1 MFRHEA
7 VMLFPVEVSGSDP
20 NAAAMLHE
28 QFGGANGELTALLQY
43 LVQSFGTSDPFTRQ
57 LLLNIA
63 VEEAS
68 HLEMV
73 GTAITQ
79 LMTMGASSRSSGL
92 NYEPATAI
100 TGEALR
106 QAPSLVHKMVN
117 VCGAGPMVSDSLGV
131 PFTGAFISATG
142 DTVTNLASDVA
153 AELRA
158 GQVYRQLRNNIQDAG
173 LNRTLEFLEE
183 REATHGAMF
192 AEALERVKDQGIVK
206 QQGYTKVAQRIP
218 NLSEPFEL
226 LVSQMSRKFSGEPIK
241 SAILPSQVAVELAES
256 GQHLVPLA

>member
-20 NAAAMLHE
+20 RAAAMLQE
-28 QFGGANGELTALLQY
+28 QFGGANGELAALLQY
-43 LVQSFGTSDPFTRQ
+43 FVQSFGTSDPFTKQ

-79 LMTMGASSRSSGL
+79 LMTMGASSRDSGFT
-92 NYEPATAI
+92 YAPAAAA

-106 QAPSLVHKMVN
+106 QVPSLIKKMVT
-117 VCGAGPMVSDSLGV
+117 VCGPGPMVSDSLGT
-131 PFTGAFISATG
+131 PFSGTFISATG
-142 DTVTNLASDVA
+142 DIVSNLASDLA
-153 AELRA
+153 AEFRA

-192 AEALERVKDQGIVK
+192 AEALERVRDQGIVK
-206 QQGYTKVAQRIP
+206 VQGYTQVAKRIP
-218 NLSEPFEL
+218 NLSAPFDQ
-226 LVSQMSRKFSGEPIK
+226 LVSQISRKFSGEPIT
-241 SAILPSQVAVELAES
+241 SAILPHQVPIQLAKS
-256 GQHLVPLA
+256 GEHLVPLT